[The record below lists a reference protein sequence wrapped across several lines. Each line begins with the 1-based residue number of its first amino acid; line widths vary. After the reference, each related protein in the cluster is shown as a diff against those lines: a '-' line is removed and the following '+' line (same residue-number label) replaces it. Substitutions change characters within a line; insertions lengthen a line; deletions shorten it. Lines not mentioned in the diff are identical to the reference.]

1 MKNEEKMT
9 DKEVLAAF
17 HKAIR
22 SKLIVQRPKFTLKC
36 ELLQIVLSAVF
47 SAAILLI
54 CVYFRSEISVVLFW
68 CVLTLTVILF
78 FASQLKNIL
87 LLAIFLYQRF
97 APNYIRGACLF
108 TPCCSEYMRQSI
120 IRFGVFKGVKKG
132 FKRLR
137 RCRPPN
143 GGIDEVG
150 DSYE

>member
-9 DKEVLAAF
+9 NEEVLAAF

-22 SKLIVQRPKFTLKC
+22 SKLIVQRPKFSLKR
-36 ELLQIVLSAVF
+36 ELLGIILSAVF
-47 SAAILLI
+47 SAIILLI
-54 CVYFRSEISVVLFW
+54 CVYFRSKISDVLFW
-68 CVLTLTVILF
+68 GALALTVILF
-78 FASQLKNIL
+78 IASQLKNIL

-120 IRFGVFKGVKKG
+120 IRFGVLKGVKKG

-143 GGIDEVG
+143 GGIDEP
-150 DSYE
+150 

>member
-9 DKEVLAAF
+9 NEEVLAAF

-22 SKLIVQRPKFTLKC
+22 SKLIVQRPKFTLKR
-36 ELLQIVLSAVF
+36 ELLGIILSAAI
-47 SAAILLI
+47 SAIILLI
-54 CVYFRSEISVVLFW
+54 CVYFRSKISDVLFW
-68 CVLTLTVILF
+68 SVSALTVILF
-78 FASQLKNIL
+78 IASQLKNIL

-108 TPCCSEYMRQSI
+108 TPCCSEYMRISI
-120 IRFGVFKGVKKG
+120 EKYGVFKGVKKG

-143 GGIDEVG
+143 GGIDEP
-150 DSYE
+150 

>member
-1 MKNEEKMT
+1 MKNKEKMT
-9 DKEVLAAF
+9 DEEVLAAF

-22 SKLIVQRPKFTLKC
+22 SKLIVQRPKFTLKR

-54 CVYFRSEISVVLFW
+54 CVYFRSKISEILF
-68 CVLTLTVILF
+68 VGILALTVILF
-78 FASQLKNIL
+78 LASQLKNIL

-132 FKRLR
+132 FKRLH
-137 RCRPPN
+137 RCKPPN
-143 GGIDEVG
+143 GGIDEVK
-150 DSYE
+150 